1 MKVIRYSILTIC
13 LLLTS
18 WSVAM
23 SQDTVERDILALD
36 LPGVLITVNESVPE
50 NTFVVPGRGQNPVE
64 LPAFRRIALIAKP
77 VPASNI
83 GIEIWLPEKGW
94 NGRFLGTGNGGGAGA
109 INYGSLVN
117 GLRRGFAVA
126 NTDMGTSPSAN
137 EIIDYPERWKDF
149 GYRATHE
156 MTVIA
161 KAVIEAFYKQAPR
174 YSYFI
179 GCSTGGQQAIMEAQ
193 RFPEDYDGIIAGAP
207 ANNRTHLHALFLWN
221 HQVANAC
228 DCRFTP
234 EQLTQITDEIIRSN
248 AGKDGGLP
256 TDDFLT
262 DPRAATLDYD
272 RLNSFLK
279 KEQIEALKKV
289 FTGPV
294 NPVTGE
300 RIYTPFPL
308 GSENQ
313 GSGLG
318 YMQDVAVTND
328 QFYLFRWIWGRD
340 FPFSRFDFNQDMTK
354 TDSILAPLLNANNP
368 DLEPFKR
375 KGGKLLM
382 YTGTADP
389 IVPFQDAIHYY
400 ERVIEQQGS
409 LQETQSFFRY
419 FLVPGMAH
427 CGGGP
432 GVSDFGQ
439 ELPKQPQD
447 KEHDI
452 MTTLIRWVEQG
463 EAPEKLIATGYKE
476 NRTIRFERPLFPY
489 PQFPAYT
496 GGDPAAASSYQ
507 AVARKRGVATS
518 TAPIYLK

>member
-1 MKVIRYSILTIC
+1 
-13 LLLTS
+13 LLLNIST
-18 WSVAM
+18 AK
-23 SQDTVERDILALD
+23 SQNTARQDIFALD
-36 LPGVLITVNESVPE
+36 LPGVQITVNESVPE
-50 NTFVVPGRGQNPVE
+50 NTFLVPGWGQKPAE
-64 LPAFRRIALIAKP
+64 LPAFRRVALIAKP
-77 VPASNI
+77 VPTSHI
-83 GIEIWLPEKGW
+83 GIEIWLPEKDW

-109 INYGSLVN
+109 INYGALVS

-126 NTDMGTSPSAN
+126 NTDMGTSPNAN

-161 KAVIEAFYKQAPR
+161 KAVIEACYKQAPR
-174 YSYFI
+174 YSYFT
-179 GCSTGGQQAIMEAQ
+179 GCSTGGQQSIMEAQ

-221 HQVANAC
+221 HQVTNAC
-228 DCRFTP
+228 DCQFTP
-234 EQLTQITDEIIRSN
+234 EQLAQITNEIIRAN

-256 TDDFLT
+256 TDNFLT
-262 DPRAATLDYD
+262 DPRTATLPYD
-272 RLNSFLK
+272 QLPVFLK

-289 FTGPV
+289 FNGPV

-313 GSGLG
+313 GLGLG
-318 YMQDVAVTND
+318 YMQNVAVTNE
-328 QFYLFRWIWGRD
+328 QFYLFRWIWGRN
-340 FPFSRFDFNQDMTK
+340 FPFSQFDFNRDMAK
-354 TDSILAPLLNANNP
+354 TDSILAPILNANNP
-368 DLEPFKR
+368 NLEPFKQ

-389 IVPFQDAIHYY
+389 IVPFQDAIQYY
-400 ERVIEQQGS
+400 ERVIEQQGG

-432 GVSDFGQ
+432 GVNDFGQ
-439 ELPKQPQD
+439 GLPQQAQD

-452 MTTLIRWVEQG
+452 MTALIRWVEQD
-463 EAPEKLIATGYKE
+463 EAPEKMIASGYKE
-476 NRTIRFERPLFPY
+476 NRTIRFERPIFPY
-489 PQFPAYT
+489 PLFPAYT
-496 GGDPAAASSYQ
+496 EGDPTVASSYK
-507 AVARKRGVATS
+507 AVLRERGVAKS
-518 TAPIYLK
+518 VDRVYLK